1 MIGKTII
8 PSISAIEIISSINLL
23 LKQHNISLRY
33 CEDSELSGFIERSE
47 FGELKCKYSLDNNG
61 DLVGLS
67 LRSLIDIEIEPIF
80 HLKELT
86 GLKKLMLSGSNI
98 INLSIVKK
106 LTQLTVLDCRFTGI
120 SSLEGIENLSQLT
133 SLVCNSTKISNLE
146 GIENLSQLTSLYCS
160 ETETTNLDAIQ
171 KGVEKL
177 TNLRVID
184 ASNCNI
190 NKISSQFIKLNLV
203 IHMKGRYGES
213 FKNGVYLAGNPIYF
227 PPIEIIARG
236 QKVME
241 SYFDS
246 LQGKTSKL
254 NEAKLILVGEGAAG
268 KTSLINHFINNEFN
282 PSEDKTDGIAIT
294 TWTFEVD
301 KEKIK
306 LHCWDFG
313 GQEIMRATHQL
324 FLSERCIYIVVLDG
338 RKDENPEQ
346 WLKQVTSVSSSSP
359 IFVISNKVD
368 EHYDN
373 NLTQQQLRKKYPQI
387 IGFYRTSCKTG
398 EGINKLINKLKKE
411 VTELGMRQFIFAQNW
426 IEVKKQ
432 LEVWSEKKN
441 HITYDRFTELC
452 IKNDIID
459 KGIQEILLVLLH
471 DLGLVIHFKKLVD
484 LQTQV
489 LNPSWITEGIYVLLN
504 SDLLSKQQGI
514 ITKHQAETVLEN
526 NYQDERYRNKA
537 QYLMSVMEQFELCYQ
552 IHGDSNYAEQK
563 YLIPDLLPT
572 ELTLNP
578 ELSSGIAFI
587 YKYGGYLPPELMAR
601 FIVKSH
607 EYQVENKCWRN
618 GVLLSHP
625 KFNSEALIIQDKE
638 DRMFRIVVKGEGQRD
653 FLTIIRN
660 YFSEIHKSYQQK
672 NIALEEFLPLKLKG
686 KESWIK
692 YSRLIK
698 IEKRILQGKEKD
710 RQYDDELDINY
721 SVAGLLDGIQARE
734 GRHKQYKM
742 DKKGINVN
750 IENNFKP
757 VITQKNNQENTQT
770 TTQQTTV
777 TISVEIKTFVSSLK
791 NWNEDILDDLQNN
804 SKIESDPQL
813 QTQLPKVEREL
824 NKVNYAMESLGNIEN
839 NEQAQENIGK
849 FTRVFDFIKD
859 SIDGTNN
866 TGMLLKKTGE
876 SVVKLQSLGKQ
887 YNKIAQY
894 FALPQVPDIF
904 LG

>member
-1 MIGKTII
+1 MQKTSYKMIGKTII

-120 SSLEGIENLSQLT
+120 SS
-133 SLVCNSTKISNLE
+133 LE

-373 NLTQQQLRKKYPQI
+373 NLTQQ
-387 IGFYRTSCKTG
+387 
-398 EGINKLINKLKKE
+398 KLH
-411 VTELGMRQFIFAQNW
+411 V
-426 IEVKKQ
+426 
-432 LEVWSEKKN
+432 
-441 HITYDRFTELC
+441 
-452 IKNDIID
+452 
-459 KGIQEILLVLLH
+459 
-471 DLGLVIHFKKLVD
+471 KLV
-484 LQTQV
+484 
-489 LNPSWITEGIYVLLN
+489 
-504 SDLLSKQQGI
+504 
-514 ITKHQAETVLEN
+514 
-526 NYQDERYRNKA
+526 
-537 QYLMSVMEQFELCYQ
+537 
-552 IHGDSNYAEQK
+552 
-563 YLIPDLLPT
+563 
-572 ELTLNP
+572 
-578 ELSSGIAFI
+578 
-587 YKYGGYLPPELMAR
+587 
-601 FIVKSH
+601 
-607 EYQVENKCWRN
+607 
-618 GVLLSHP
+618 
-625 KFNSEALIIQDKE
+625 
-638 DRMFRIVVKGEGQRD
+638 
-653 FLTIIRN
+653 
-660 YFSEIHKSYQQK
+660 
-672 NIALEEFLPLKLKG
+672 
-686 KESWIK
+686 
-692 YSRLIK
+692 
-698 IEKRILQGKEKD
+698 
-710 RQYDDELDINY
+710 
-721 SVAGLLDGIQARE
+721 
-734 GRHKQYKM
+734 
-742 DKKGINVN
+742 
-750 IENNFKP
+750 
-757 VITQKNNQENTQT
+757 
-770 TTQQTTV
+770 
-777 TISVEIKTFVSSLK
+777 
-791 NWNEDILDDLQNN
+791 
-804 SKIESDPQL
+804 
-813 QTQLPKVEREL
+813 REL
-824 NKVNYAMESLGNIEN
+824 IS
-839 NEQAQENIGK
+839 
-849 FTRVFDFIKD
+849 
-859 SIDGTNN
+859 
-866 TGMLLKKTGE
+866 
-876 SVVKLQSLGKQ
+876 
-887 YNKIAQY
+887 
-894 FALPQVPDIF
+894 
-904 LG
+904 